1 MSRTPTSDEKG
12 KITKLI
18 SNNASMFRDARIMSE
33 YFYVITDT
41 TDMVPGYGSSQ
52 YIAVLPTDNPDSI
65 EWVNP
70 SGDHRDSWH
79 WGHSTVILTNE
90 DFTKVYKVRGS
101 NSAEDE
107 PGNRKYSCNRK
118 TNRKKESRAERR
130 EDSHGRRDV
139 DLRRKADEAHRKS
152 EKYRRAAE
160 ESRREAERRADEA
173 RQRTWQSAD
182 KIHRKTDGAE
192 RVQSRIA
199 RKSVQRAYTA
209 EPATKNRSTR
219 IEGLFKNNTM
229 KSVGVKKVTDS
240 ITVAGITISFMALLF
255 LGLLVS
261 LVILAATVPVA
272 LGTGAL
278 LNKKAGSVW
287 NPDEYDWVP
296 DKLLDALEND
306 ETHDGAIERM
316 DDIKLIVESGASDEK
331 KNSSIERVLASI
343 KTDEAPEKD
352 TAAGDFLVDKIADMW
367 DK

>member
-1 MSRTPTSDEKG
+1 MRNATADERK
-12 KITKLI
+12 KIIELI
-18 SNNASMFRDARIMSE
+18 NKNKSMFYMSE
-33 YFYVITDT
+33 HAKSDRITITDT
-41 TDMVPGYGSSQ
+41 TDIRPGYGAES
-52 YIAVLPTDNPDSI
+52 YVAVLPVGKKNSV
-65 EWVNP
+65 EWYNP
-70 SGDHRDSWH
+70 SGDRRDDWH
-79 WGHSTVILTNE
+79 WGHSTIIVTNK
-90 DFTKVYKVRGS
+90 DFTKVRKVRGMY
-101 NSAEDE
+101 SAEDK

-272 LGTGAL
+272 IGTGAFL
-278 LNKKAGSVW
+278 GKRTKTVW
-287 NPDEYDWVP
+287 NPDEYNWVP

-316 DDIKLIVESGASDEK
+316 DDIKLIVESGASDEN

-352 TAAGDFLVDKIADMW
+352 TTAGDFLVDKIADMW